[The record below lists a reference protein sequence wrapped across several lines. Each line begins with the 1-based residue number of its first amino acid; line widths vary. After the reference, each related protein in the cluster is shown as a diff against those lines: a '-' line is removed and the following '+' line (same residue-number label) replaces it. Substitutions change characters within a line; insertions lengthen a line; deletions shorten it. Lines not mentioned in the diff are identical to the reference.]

1 MAEVIITVLQ
11 MANLQLPINCFL
23 PRYAMLAQYMLSS
36 CVRPSVA
43 RQCCTKI
50 AKHMITQTMPYDR
63 SGTLV
68 F

>member
-1 MAEVIITVLQ
+1 MLTVNYMAEVIITVLQ

-50 AKHMITQTMPYDR
+50 A
-63 SGTLV
+63 
-68 F
+68 